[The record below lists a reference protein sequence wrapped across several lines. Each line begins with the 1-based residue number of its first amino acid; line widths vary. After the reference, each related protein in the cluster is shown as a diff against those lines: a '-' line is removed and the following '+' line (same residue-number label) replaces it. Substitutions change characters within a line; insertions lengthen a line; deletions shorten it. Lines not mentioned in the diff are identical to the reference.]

1 MDTNLTLSWSRRH
14 NQLRRTANLTQI
26 SLIIVDSNSPN
37 GYSSVPSRYPPTN
50 ECVKKNKMQLFSLRC
65 QKNKKNVDH
74 KSLLLHIHPM
84 NFYGRSISSSL
95 INRNQRKV
103 LYTRV
108 HVGGPAFYLH
118 RRTHRG
124 CKDTIFNNLAENL
137 KNKRRY

>member
-1 MDTNLTLSWSRRH
+1 MREEEQNAAIFIALS
-14 NQLRRTANLTQI
+14 
-26 SLIIVDSNSPN
+26 
-37 GYSSVPSRYPPTN
+37 
-50 ECVKKNKMQLFSLRC
+50 KK
-65 QKNKKNVDH
+65 KKIYVDH

>member
-1 MDTNLTLSWSRRH
+1 MREEEQKCSYFH
-14 NQLRRTANLTQI
+14 
-26 SLIIVDSNSPN
+26 
-37 GYSSVPSRYPPTN
+37 
-50 ECVKKNKMQLFSLRC
+50 CVVK
-65 QKNKKNVDH
+65 QKKKNVDH

-118 RRTHRG
+118 RRPHRG

-137 KNKRRY
+137 KENVDID